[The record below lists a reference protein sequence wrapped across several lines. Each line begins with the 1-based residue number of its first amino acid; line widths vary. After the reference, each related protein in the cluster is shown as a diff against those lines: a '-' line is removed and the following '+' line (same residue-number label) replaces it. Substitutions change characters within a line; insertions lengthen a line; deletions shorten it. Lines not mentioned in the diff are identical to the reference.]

1 MSPRI
6 PRPPLPR
13 AAEANIALIFIA
25 WTLVAVKIIGV
36 GFMGFSLL
44 ASGLF
49 EFGYTIL
56 GIILIRS
63 ANRTNKINGWIVVCY
78 ELFQGFIGVGRGLS
92 HLQ

>member
-1 MSPRI
+1 MK
-6 PRPPLPR
+6 
-13 AAEANIALIFIA
+13 
-25 WTLVAVKIIGV
+25 VIGL

-56 GIILIRS
+56 GIVLIRS

-78 ELFQGFIGVGRGLS
+78 AMLQFLIGVGRGLS